1 MILYT
6 VLPEEYV
13 TAGLSLGEGEAGP
26 PSREVAVR
34 GGSGPVT
41 LVLEGGPGS
50 GWRIGRLISSDPFD
64 FLDPAFAPGR
74 TVPER
79 FL

>member
-1 MILYT
+1 VILYT

-13 TAGLSLGEGEAGP
+13 TAGLTLGEGEPGP
-26 PSREVAVR
+26 PSREVSAE

-41 LVLEGGPGS
+41 LVLEAGPGS
-50 GWRIGRLISSDPFD
+50 GWRVSRLISSDPLD

-79 FL
+79 SL